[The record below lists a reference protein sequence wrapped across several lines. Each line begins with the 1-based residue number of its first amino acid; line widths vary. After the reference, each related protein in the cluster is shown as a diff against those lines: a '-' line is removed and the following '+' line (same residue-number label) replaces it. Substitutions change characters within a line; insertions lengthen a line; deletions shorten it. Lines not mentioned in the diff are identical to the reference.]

1 MEESGKKVKLSQNLF
16 QVLVGMET
24 RVELPQRAH
33 TRCGT
38 EGTLTTGALFH
49 SPCPQCWHGLGQKLG
64 EDSGTRTLRGQRGWD
79 GSWIWYERC
88 ELA

>member
-1 MEESGKKVKLSQNLF
+1 MEKSGEKVKLSQNLF

-38 EGTLTTGALFH
+38 EGTRTTGALFH
-49 SPCPQCWHGLGQKLG
+49 SP
-64 EDSGTRTLRGQRGWD
+64 
-79 GSWIWYERC
+79 
-88 ELA
+88 

>member
-1 MEESGKKVKLSQNLF
+1 MEKSGKKVKLSQNLF

-38 EGTLTTGALFH
+38 EGTRTTGALFH
-49 SPCPQCWHGLGQKLG
+49 SPCPQCWHGPGQKLG
-64 EDSGTRTLRGQRGWD
+64 GDSGAGMGAGYGTRGV
-79 GSWIWYERC
+79 SWPDED
-88 ELA
+88 